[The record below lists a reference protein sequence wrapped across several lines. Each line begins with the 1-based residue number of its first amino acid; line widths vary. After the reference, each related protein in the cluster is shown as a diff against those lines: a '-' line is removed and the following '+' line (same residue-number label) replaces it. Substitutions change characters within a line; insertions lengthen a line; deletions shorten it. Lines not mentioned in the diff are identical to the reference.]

1 MKTYMEGRRMAAP
14 ALLHDVHGS
23 GACSIYIYIYSTI
36 HGQTRHVMLNISQF
50 PEYKLRHFMKSSLI
64 PSIPVFQNPESR
76 ILNKLLTWPS
86 PPPPFQA
93 SLANMASSQDI
104 P

>member
-1 MKTYMEGRRMAAP
+1 MKTYMEGRKMAAP
-14 ALLHDVHGS
+14 ALLNDVHGS
-23 GACSIYIYIYSTI
+23 GAGSKYIHIYSTI
-36 HGQTRHVMLNISQF
+36 HGQTGHVMLNISQL

-64 PSIPVFQNPESR
+64 PSIPIFQNPESS
-76 ILNKLLTWPS
+76 ILNKLLTWPP

-93 SLANMASSQDI
+93 SLANMASSQAV